1 MYGLMNPLCWS
12 RSALINS
19 HEQIPLFPQCCLDK
33 LQFHLTLDS
42 NFNGFHRTTVNTSPG
57 IRWLNCKAR
66 SVFPASSLCSSPL
79 HPPPLTTTTTKHPHT
94 HTLNHNLYFHTCAS
108 CTWKPKS
115 YYILWHRQNN
125 PDTHTDIQVYICK
138 LWTHLSVNFVVV
150 RKLDRIKQDGDRQRP
165 EPCHNDFPWYPP
177 PLSI

>member
-66 SVFPASSLCSSPL
+66 SVFPASSSCSSPL
-79 HPPPLTTTTTKHPHT
+79 QPPHPHPHT
-94 HTLNHNLYFHTCAS
+94 HFKSQFVLSNSHRLHFKTKGGPYIYFYTS
-108 CTWKPKS
+108 KITQT
-115 YYILWHRQNN
+115 Y
-125 PDTHTDIQVYICK
+125 THIQYVNCQRVYRWV
-138 LWTHLSVNFVVV
+138 LLLLVGSG
-150 RKLDRIKQDGDRQRP
+150 DRIKQDGDRQWP
-165 EPCHNDFPWYPP
+165 EPCHNDFLWYPP